1 MTQIRIPL
9 RVALP
14 QLEAVP
20 FTIFGDSYG
29 KGGTGAD
36 DGTRFLDRIAS
47 RHRTLPAANYAAPGA
62 RADQI
67 LAAVATNWT
76 PNSRGFVGLADV
88 VINDVNQYADDA
100 SKATTV
106 EAFRAILARL
116 TSWSS
121 QDSGSASLI
130 YGPNWTAGATTTAG
144 SYVDIAWTGDVCHV
158 LVGLVTGS
166 GATLTVTN
174 GGSGTAAATINTGG
188 FRTAFTGALRLAG
201 YGAGAHT
208 VRVTTNGPATVSGVL
223 IPNPAPPTIVWFR
236 PGQYTFNAVISQPL
250 RVSYLAACSAILAG
264 YPSVVPVDVDSLWDP
279 TTMLA
284 PDGVHPNDK
293 GNGYIANRIESALI
307 SVGFRQ
313 GLNQLTAASAGTY
326 TPPIPA
332 YTSPSATVPLAPTAV
347 SAVTANQARVTWTR
361 SADGGATAT
370 SQVIQSS
377 TDGSTWTDLIT
388 GIAPSAAA
396 WTITSGLTPG
406 TNYQF
411 RILAVNAFGR
421 STPSAASA
429 AIAAGAVAV
438 TYSADTFTR
447 ADAATPG
454 TTEVGGF
461 AWSNAAFGIL
471 TNRLRYSATPTAL
484 CLVDDGQADGTAAV
498 TLGSATGSGLALR
511 TNAGGTTGYV
521 FARDAAGLMIL
532 YKQTAATSF
541 TALNS
546 TGVAAGAGDQISVTL
561 NGSSFTCRV
570 NGTVVATVTD
580 ATYTGTRHG
589 VFVGGSQGATLFDNW
604 SHTNQ
609 TT

>member
-1 MTQIRIPL
+1 MTQQTFPIRL
-9 RVALP
+9 ALP

-29 KGGTGAD
+29 KGGAGAD

-47 RHRTLPAANYAAPGA
+47 RHRTLPAANYAAPGT

-67 LAAVATNWT
+67 LTAVTTNWT

-144 SYVDIAWTGDVCHV
+144 SYVDIAWTGDACHV

-174 GGSGTAAATINTGG
+174 GGSGTATATINTGG
-188 FRTAFTGALRLAG
+188 YRTAFTGVIRLSG

-223 IPNPAPPTIVWFR
+223 IPNPAPPTIVWFK
-236 PGQYTFNAVISQPL
+236 PGQYTFNAAVSQPL
-250 RVSYLAACSAILAG
+250 RVSYLAACSAILAD

-279 TTMLA
+279 ATMLA
-284 PDGVHPNDK
+284 PDGVHLNDK
-293 GNGYIANRIESALI
+293 GNGYVANRIESALI

-326 TPPIPA
+326 TAPVPA
-332 YTSPSATVPLAPTAV
+332 YSSPSATAPLAPTAV
-347 SAVTANQARVTWTR
+347 SAVAANQVRVTWTR
-361 SADGGATAT
+361 AADGGATAL
-370 SQVIQSS
+370 SQVVQAA
-377 TDGSTWTDLIT
+377 TDGTTWSDVATVGPGASTV
-388 GIAPSAAA
+388 
-396 WTITSGLTPG
+396 TITAGLTQG
-406 TNYQF
+406 TSYQF
-411 RILAVNAFGR
+411 RVLGVNAIGR
-421 STPSAASA
+421 GTPSTPSSA
-429 AIAAGAVAV
+429 VTAGAPSV

-447 ADAATPG
+447 ADASTPG

-484 CLVDDGQADGTAAV
+484 CLVDDGQADGTVAV

-561 NGSSFTCRV
+561 NGSSFICRV